1 MTNGAHSAHPPT
13 PAPRSPPVAVPAPRT
28 RKRPFGLYAVLVLL
42 VLQGPSLIASGDE
55 VRDGLGRIVPA
66 GQDPAQVAELL
77 SISLSLIAL
86 VLIVGLYRLRRWAW
100 VGTMLFVGLGLTVGI
115 LQYLRDQPLYGTML
129 LDVFIVF
136 YLNQRNVQDVF
147 ERRRPQEL
155 RA

>member
-1 MTNGAHSAHPPT
+1 
-13 PAPRSPPVAVPAPRT
+13 VAVPTPRT

-55 VRDGLGRIVPA
+55 VRAGLDRIVPA
-66 GQDPAQVAELL
+66 GQDPGQVAELL
-77 SISLSLIAL
+77 TIPLSLIVL
-86 VLIVGLYRLRRWAW
+86 VLVVGLYRLRRWAW

-147 ERRRPQEL
+147 ERRRPREL